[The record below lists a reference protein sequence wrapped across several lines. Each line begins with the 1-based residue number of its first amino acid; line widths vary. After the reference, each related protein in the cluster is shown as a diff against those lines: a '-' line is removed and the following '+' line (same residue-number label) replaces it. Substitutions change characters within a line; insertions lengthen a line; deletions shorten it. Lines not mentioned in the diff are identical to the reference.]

1 MKEQAKDSK
10 KRVTIYSVAR
20 EAGVSL
26 ATVSRV
32 INESD
37 AVKEDTKRRVQEA
50 IIKLGYKPNAVAQG
64 LALKKTTN
72 IALIIPDSSFTYI
85 GKVLNGL
92 LDVAK
97 IYKYNIILHTTSV
110 GVNEM
115 NEIIDNVIKSH
126 ADGIVLYNDLF
137 TEKELQILQGFEIP
151 MVYLDVR
158 NSGPGACCVYVDYRK
173 AVHDLVTRYLDR
185 GIEDI
190 VVVDDKKNPINVKE
204 VLCGVEEAFAEK
216 GKKFEGFIEIPEN
229 AHSSY
234 DYLKKYFKVNRHK
247 LIITYRDSQAIAVL
261 NTCAENG
268 ISIPEETEVVCVKS
282 SRYTDMV
289 RPQISSFVVPSYDLG
304 SLGMRIL
311 TKMLNGDHIQDKEFK
326 LNYVYK
332 AKGST
337 RY

>member
-1 MKEQAKDSK
+1 MKEAAKDSK

-37 AVKEDTKRRVQEA
+37 VVKEDTKRKVQEA

-97 IYKYNIILHTTSV
+97 IYKYNIVLHTTSV

-126 ADGIVLYNDLF
+126 ADGIILYNDMF
-137 TEKELQILQGFEIP
+137 TDRELQILQGFDIP
-151 MVYLDVR
+151 MVYLDVKCASE
-158 NSGPGACCVYVDYRK
+158 NSCCVYVDYRQ
-173 AVHDLVTRYLDR
+173 AIHDLVVRYLDR
-185 GIEDI
+185 GVEDI
-190 VVVDDKKNPINVKE
+190 VVVDDKKNPINVKS
-204 VLCGVEEAFAEK
+204 VLEGVEDAFKERDR
-216 GKKFEGFIEIPEN
+216 KFDGFIEIPEN

-234 DYLKKYFKVNRHK
+234 EFLKKYFKDRKHR

-268 ISIPEETEVVCVKS
+268 ISIPDETEVVCVKS

-311 TKMLNGDHIQDKEFK
+311 TKMLNGDVIQDKEFK